1 MKLRTLTAM
10 AALVAGAAVVAPAQD
25 VKASVIFDFWYTQ
38 MMDSKLRDTT
48 NYPNAG
54 YYPMRGDFREN
65 GFSIRRSEFYF
76 GGSITKDLTFLLM
89 FDPKDAQQAAAWGA
103 TNLPN
108 NLYDA
113 VMTWKFAPGWEVKMG
128 RYKAPTGYEASL
140 QGSHQLY
147 FYDRSILGRQFNDRR
162 DQGAWIAYSG
172 GDAKGFTY
180 KPTLM
185 ISNGSS
191 DYDFGRGND
200 LNAQKDVTVR
210 LEMGYTA
217 AHKFGVYYRDGVT
230 DQADKG
236 ALRGATGWGG
246 TGTYPAGVLPSA
258 TDVYNAKDKTNTMGG
273 YYFYDT
279 AKWRVGGEV
288 VMGQLGRSYP
298 SVQNTASAFNARRE
312 HLDQKFLGYYFD
324 CIYKMG
330 AHQLLFRYDFAN
342 YNSGDNWYGAYN
354 PYKQNV
360 GTGVSTGKDLSPK
373 FTEIVL
379 GYNYLLKPT
388 SWTHHNIKINYI
400 LRSKNHLNPIAAG
413 AAEQGGDSLLVA
425 YQIGF

>member
-1 MKLRTLTAM
+1 MHLRSLTA
-10 AALVAGAAVVAPAQD
+10 AALVAGAALVAPAQD

-38 MMDSKLRDTT
+38 MMDSNLRL
-48 NYPNAG
+48 NAPNAG
-54 YYPMRGDFREN
+54 PSAAYYPLRGDFREN

-76 GGSITKDLTFLLM
+76 GGSITKELSFLLM
-89 FDPKDAQQAAAWGA
+89 FDPKDAQTAATWG
-103 TNLPN
+103 TTTLPN

-128 RYKAPTGYEASL
+128 RFKPPTSYEASL

-147 FYDRSILGRQFNDRR
+147 FYDRSIIGRQFNDRR

-172 GDAKGFTY
+172 GDAKGFSY

-191 DYDFGRGND
+191 DYDFGRNND
-200 LNAQKDVTVR
+200 LNAQKDFTVR

-236 ALRGATGWGG
+236 ALAAANKWGG
-246 TGTYPAGVLPSA
+246 VTAGVPSSA
-258 TDVYNAKDKTNTMGG
+258 DVLSNRDRTTTMGG
-273 YYFYDT
+273 YYFFD
-279 AKWRVGGEV
+279 KGNWRVGGEV
-288 VMGQLGRSYP
+288 ITGILGRRYP
-298 SVQNTASAFNARRE
+298 SVGPAAAVATTAKRE
-312 HLDQKFLGYYFD
+312 HIDQKFLSYYVD
-324 CIYKMG
+324 CIYRMG

-342 YNSGDNWYGAYN
+342 YNSGNDHYGAYN
-354 PYKQNV
+354 PYTQTAAGLAT
-360 GTGVSTGKDLSPK
+360 GTDYTPK

-388 SWTHHNIKINYI
+388 NFTHQSVKFNYI
-400 LRSKNHLNPIAAG
+400 MRSKNFLAPRAG
-413 AAEQGGDSLLVA
+413 QTGEKGGDSLLVA

>member
-1 MKLRTLTAM
+1 MKLRSLTAV
-10 AALVAGAAVVAPAQD
+10 AALLAGAAAVQAQD

-38 MMDSKLRDTT
+38 MMDSNLRLNST
-48 NYPNAG
+48 AGG
-54 YYPMRGDFREN
+54 YYPLRGDFQEN

-76 GGSITKDLTFLLM
+76 SGSITKELTFLLM
-89 FDPKDAQQAAAWGA
+89 FDPKDRTDNQAPAWGA
-103 TNLPN
+103 TRLPN
-108 NLYDA
+108 LLYDA

-128 RYKAPTGYEASL
+128 RFKPPTGYEASL

-147 FYDRSILGRQFNDRR
+147 FYDRAMFWRQFMDRR

-172 GDAKGFTY
+172 GDAKAFSY

-200 LNAQKDVTVR
+200 QNAQKDVTFR
-210 LEMGYTA
+210 MEMGFGP
-217 AHKFGVYYRDGVT
+217 AHKFGAYYRDGVT

-236 ALRGATGWGG
+236 SLRGATWTGG
-246 TGTYPAGVLPSA
+246 PAPA
-258 TDVYNAKDKTNTMGG
+258 DVYAAKDKTTTMGG
-273 YYFYDT
+273 YYFWDT
-279 AKWRVGGEV
+279 PQWRIGGEV
-288 VMGQLGRSYP
+288 VTGQLGRRYP
-298 SVQNTASAFNARRE
+298 SVQNTGSAFSAKRE

-324 CIYKMG
+324 VIWKNG

-342 YNSGDNWYGAYN
+342 YNSGDQWYGTTN
-354 PYKQNV
+354 PYKPT
-360 GTGVSTGKDLSPK
+360 TGANAGADFTPK

-388 SWTHHNIKINYI
+388 AWTHQSIKFNYI
-400 LRSKNHLNPIAAG
+400 LRSKNVLAPRSG
-413 AAEQGGDSLLVA
+413 QTGEQGGDSLMVA